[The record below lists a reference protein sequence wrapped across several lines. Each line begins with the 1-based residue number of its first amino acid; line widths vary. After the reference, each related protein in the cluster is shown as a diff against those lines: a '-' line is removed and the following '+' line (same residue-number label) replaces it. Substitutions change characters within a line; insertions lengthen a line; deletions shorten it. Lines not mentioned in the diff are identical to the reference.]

1 MSQVALVT
9 GAAQGLGHIIARRL
23 HAAGYRLILTDQTD
37 TLARSAATQLDA
49 SGDSVLPL
57 ALDVT
62 DKAAFEAA
70 VAAARQRWGGLHVA
84 VNNAAIT
91 PTTPVMQISP
101 DEFDKVIAVNLRGTF
116 LGCQVFGAAMA
127 EAGYGRLI
135 NVASL
140 AGQNGGTVASAHYAA
155 AKAGATMLSKYFAQ
169 QLAGTGVTVNA
180 IAPGP
185 ISTAKGRLSQEQ
197 IERIEKLGPQV
208 MRDVKGT
215 KKPICANIDLYTGF
229 VYSMLGIPQ
238 EMYTPIFAIAR
249 MAGWASHRMEE
260 LYGSSRIIR
269 PAYNSYMPENEYVP
283 IDERAKVSRIW
294 A

>member
-1 MSQVALVT
+1 MKRY
-9 GAAQGLGHIIARRL
+9 ARKLAKNKGQEERL
-23 HAAGYRLILTDQTD
+23 DL
-37 TLARSAATQLDA
+37 
-49 SGDSVLPL
+49 
-57 ALDVT
+57 
-62 DKAAFEAA
+62 
-70 VAAARQRWGGLHVA
+70 
-84 VNNAAIT
+84 
-91 PTTPVMQISP
+91 
-101 DEFDKVIAVNLRGTF
+101 
-116 LGCQVFGAAMA
+116 
-127 EAGYGRLI
+127 
-135 NVASL
+135 
-140 AGQNGGTVASAHYAA
+140 
-155 AKAGATMLSKYFAQ
+155 
-169 QLAGTGVTVNA
+169 
-180 IAPGP
+180 
-185 ISTAKGRLSQEQ
+185 